1 MIYEF
6 RTYDLTPGSVPEV
19 MKRFGDA
26 YEKRKELSELAAFF
40 YTEIG
45 PLNQILHI
53 WPYSDTKER
62 EKVRAEAVNSA
73 VWPPKISDYIL
84 SQHVE
89 IMVPWTFS
97 PQLKPG
103 NYGPYYEMRS
113 YICKPGTI
121 KDTQERWLTK
131 YKERTSLS
139 PMSGVFSVDIG
150 TALKIVHIWP
160 YQDLKQRST
169 IRNKA
174 ATEEIWP
181 PSGGKTNFFS
191 QETKILL
198 PAPFSPMQ

>member
-62 EKVRAEAVNSA
+62 EKVRAEAVNSG

-84 SQHVE
+84 NQHVE
-89 IMVPWTFS
+89 IMVPWT
-97 PQLKPG
+97 
-103 NYGPYYEMRS
+103 
-113 YICKPGTI
+113 
-121 KDTQERWLTK
+121 
-131 YKERTSLS
+131 SL
-139 PMSGVFSVDIG
+139 
-150 TALKIVHIWP
+150 
-160 YQDLKQRST
+160 
-169 IRNKA
+169 
-174 ATEEIWP
+174 E
-181 PSGGKTNFFS
+181 
-191 QETKILL
+191 
-198 PAPFSPMQ
+198 